1 MDTLKRR
8 VWEKRR
14 PKDRV
19 ILQIILLVL
28 PIRKRLHLYVR
39 FRLEDK
45 ILVHSL
51 ANVEMT
57 NVHKMK
63 IFTWM

>member
-1 MDTLKRR
+1 MKVHIGVQFLF
-8 VWEKRR
+8 
-14 PKDRV
+14 
-19 ILQIILLVL
+19 IYLLVL
-28 PIRKRLHLYVR
+28 PIVKRIHICAR
-39 FRLEDK
+39 FGLGDK